1 MAMLRTPA
9 AFLIAG
15 LLAAGA
21 LAQEGTVHLRQADGS
36 WQQIEA
42 QVTDGAI
49 SFRLGPEQAPDGQAT
64 VVINKPDWMVLEDE
78 TPPRLTG
85 VVIDGKL
92 TELAGE
98 IDLGGLAEAPKG
110 IVFEIADEQN
120 PLDPRSAR
128 ITLADVVSAADVD
141 TSRLGPPEQR
151 GSFTVS
157 LADLPPGA
165 YAGHVEV
172 ADLSPQGNVA
182 RIPISFSIF
191 GIQVSDDGQAVR
203 LAGPGSSFEVNAHK
217 QQFLRIGAGGPT
229 MYLTAQNAGNYLY
242 VREFTGVETIED
254 SAQAKAVRVSCSL
267 QDIDDNPLET
277 EAAATE
283 VTYDLEVRS
292 DLPCLL
298 VACRAKNLGDKQS
311 VYCFWG
317 WPPGEGYVTPDGEHE
332 WKMEYAE
339 IGPVSWVYLPPTRP
353 GATGLGWISPLPFGE
368 SRFGTMLLYTEP
380 KHIETETDG
389 VVEMQFAVMPA
400 ESAEQV
406 ATAADKL
413 AEMGWGH

>member
-191 GIQVSDDGQAVR
+191 GIQVS
-203 LAGPGSSFEVNAHK
+203 
-217 QQFLRIGAGGPT
+217 
-229 MYLTAQNAGNYLY
+229 
-242 VREFTGVETIED
+242 
-254 SAQAKAVRVSCSL
+254 C
-267 QDIDDNPLET
+267 
-277 EAAATE
+277 
-283 VTYDLEVRS
+283 
-292 DLPCLL
+292 
-298 VACRAKNLGDKQS
+298 
-311 VYCFWG
+311 
-317 WPPGEGYVTPDGEHE
+317 
-332 WKMEYAE
+332 
-339 IGPVSWVYLPPTRP
+339 
-353 GATGLGWISPLPFGE
+353 
-368 SRFGTMLLYTEP
+368 LLYTSP
-380 KHIETETDG
+380 SPRDRTRSR
-389 VVEMQFAVMPA
+389 MPS
-400 ESAEQV
+400 SA
-406 ATAADKL
+406 
-413 AEMGWGH
+413 

>member
-1 MAMLRTPA
+1 MLRTAA
-9 AFLIAG
+9 AFSIAG
-15 LLAAGA
+15 ALLTMGA
-21 LAQEGTVHLRQADGS
+21 LAQEGTVHLRQADGT
-36 WQQIEA
+36 WQQIQA

-49 SFRLGPEQAPDGQAT
+49 SFRLDPQQVPDGHAT

-78 TPPRLTG
+78 TPPQVTAF
-85 VVIDGKL
+85 VIEGKR
-92 TELAGE
+92 TEVAGPVN
-98 IDLGGLAEAPKG
+98 LGGLAEAPKE
-110 IVFEIADEQN
+110 IVFEVADEQN

-128 ITLADVVSAADVD
+128 LTLEEVAARAEADASK
-141 TSRLGPPEQR
+141 LGPPEQR

-157 LADLPPGA
+157 LADLPPGT
-165 YAGHVEV
+165 YRGHVEV
-172 ADLSPQGNVA
+172 ADLSPQGNLA
-182 RIPISFSIF
+182 RVPISFSIF
-191 GIQVSDDGQAVR
+191 GIQASDDRQTVR
-203 LAGPGSSFEVNAHK
+203 LAGPGSSFEVKAHK
-217 QQFLRIGAGGPT
+217 QQFLRIGADGPT
-229 MYLTAQNAGNYLY
+229 MYLTVQNAGNYLY
-242 VREFTGVETIED
+242 VREFTGIETVED
-254 SAQAKAVRVSCSL
+254 SARAKAVRVSCSL

-283 VTYDLEVRS
+283 VTYDLKVRS
-292 DLPCLL
+292 DLPCML
-298 VACRAKNLGDKQS
+298 VTSRAKNLGDEQS

-339 IGPVSWVYLPPTRP
+339 IGPVGWVYLSPTRP

-368 SRFGTMLLYTEP
+368 SRFGTVLLYTEP

-406 ATAADKL
+406 AAVAEKL
-413 AEMGWGH
+413 QKIGWGE